1 MHKASSSEHLP
12 TLLEDKK
19 ESVIQT
25 VPVLDLSFVPDHWWP
40 LVSGCKN
47 RTRLPA
53 QVNRRFLELCVVSQA
68 ANELKSGDL
77 CLPSGDKFRDY
88 RQQLVPWDV
97 YEQAIA
103 SYGERAGIAVTGKG
117 FVEDLRRQLE
127 AAARKTD
134 QEFPQN
140 EYLRIENDEPV
151 LSPVRG
157 KPDPEGLKAFES
169 RLKERLEQIEILDGL
184 VDTEL
189 WLNWTRFF
197 GPLSGHDAKLDK
209 PRERY
214 VAATFCYGCDLG
226 PTQTSRSLRGLDRF
240 KLAFVNQ
247 RHITEANLNDAI
259 TEVIN
264 AYIQFPLQRRWGL
277 GRRASADGMKWDLY
291 PQNLMAEYHV
301 RYGGWGGVGYYLL
314 SDSYIALMSRFTTC
328 GSWEG
333 HYILDFLQ
341 ENQSEVHPDTVHADT
356 QGQSEAIFGL
366 AYLLG
371 IQLQPRIR
379 DWKGLEFYRAS
390 KENCYEHIDSL
401 FTAQANMELIESM
414 LPDMLRVAV
423 SIHRGAILP
432 SDILRR
438 LGSYSRKNKL
448 YFAFRELGRVV
459 RTIFLLR
466 YIAEAEL
473 RQTIHGAT
481 TKSERFNQFVQWVAF
496 GRNSV
501 IAENV
506 RDEQRKFI
514 KYNHLVANLLV
525 FHNVVNMTR
534 AIERWEA
541 EGHTVSDEILSAL
554 SPYQTE
560 HINRFGTYVLNFD
573 RAPAPLPAGLKKPQ
587 PEQKNSSAAPILRA
601 AAGNSIA

>member
-1 MHKASSSEHLP
+1 
-12 TLLEDKK
+12 
-19 ESVIQT
+19 
-25 VPVLDLSFVPDHWWP
+25 
-40 LVSGCKN
+40 
-47 RTRLPA
+47 
-53 QVNRRFLELCVVSQA
+53 VVSQA

-97 YEQAIA
+97 YEQGIA
-103 SYGERAGIAVTGKG
+103 SYGERAGIPVTGKG

-214 VAATFCYGCDLG
+214 VATTFCYGCDLG

-301 RYGGWGGVGYYLL
+301 RYGGWGGIGYYLL
-314 SDSYIALMSRFTTC
+314 CRLLHRAHEPIHDVRIVGRPL
-328 GSWEG
+328 
-333 HYILDFLQ
+333 
-341 ENQSEVHPDTVHADT
+341 HP
-356 QGQSEAIFGL
+356 
-366 AYLLG
+366 
-371 IQLQPRIR
+371 R
-379 DWKGLEFYRAS
+379 
-390 KENCYEHIDSL
+390 
-401 FTAQANMELIESM
+401 
-414 LPDMLRVAV
+414 LPT
-423 SIHRGAILP
+423 
-432 SDILRR
+432 
-438 LGSYSRKNKL
+438 
-448 YFAFRELGRVV
+448 RE
-459 RTIFLLR
+459 
-466 YIAEAEL
+466 
-473 RQTIHGAT
+473 
-481 TKSERFNQFVQWVAF
+481 
-496 GRNSV
+496 
-501 IAENV
+501 
-506 RDEQRKFI
+506 
-514 KYNHLVANLLV
+514 
-525 FHNVVNMTR
+525 
-534 AIERWEA
+534 
-541 EGHTVSDEILSAL
+541 
-554 SPYQTE
+554 
-560 HINRFGTYVLNFD
+560 
-573 RAPAPLPAGLKKPQ
+573 
-587 PEQKNSSAAPILRA
+587 PI
-601 AAGNSIA
+601 